1 MVSNLSE
8 NLYETEKNY
17 DLARLRLLHKSCWV
31 DFPLD
36 NPDWTVRLN
45 AYYALYIQCMFYRLG
60 SCKILEW
67 GKLDKTNKM
76 LGFFL

>member
-36 NPDWTVRLN
+36 NPDWTVLCIVYTVHVLPPRIMQN
-45 AYYALYIQCMFYRLG
+45 FRV
-60 SCKILEW
+60 
-67 GKLDKTNKM
+67 GKV
-76 LGFFL
+76 G